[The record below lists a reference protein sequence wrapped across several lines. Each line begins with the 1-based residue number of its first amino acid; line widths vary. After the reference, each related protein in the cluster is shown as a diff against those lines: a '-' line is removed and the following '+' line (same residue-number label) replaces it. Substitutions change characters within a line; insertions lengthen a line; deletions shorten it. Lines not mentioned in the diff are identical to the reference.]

1 MVQSPCL
8 LWGVQLVKGTVMKVF
23 LLQVLLLF
31 HRKPLCVQFCEKHLI
46 EGEVIKVVLF
56 YAANVKV
63 ELVAAHVP

>member
-1 MVQSPCL
+1 
-8 LWGVQLVKGTVMKVF
+8 MKVF

-31 HRKPLCVQFCEKHLI
+31 HRKALCVQFCEKHLI

>member
-1 MVQSPCL
+1 
-8 LWGVQLVKGTVMKVF
+8 MKVF

-31 HRKPLCVQFCEKHLI
+31 HRKPLCVQFREKHLI
-46 EGEVIKVVLF
+46 EGEVIKVVLL